1 MARFAAASTHDT
13 CMSVAMT
20 TPYLRLPLSFDVARL
35 QGELAGLNANEWIT
49 HFNTNAYEG
58 GWSCVPLRSVGGVA
72 QHIMPI
78 ESDAFADTP
87 VLARCPYVREVL
99 TQFKCETTSVR
110 FMALAPG
117 AHIKPHRDPKT
128 SLEDGVTRLHVP
140 IQTSPEVLF
149 YIDGT
154 AVHFSAGDA
163 WYLNASCEHAVINP
177 SPQPRVHL
185 MLDCITNEWL
195 EALFHTAGGVLRPPP
210 PYPDPQIH
218 DGNVLALIAQ
228 FRHMQTT
235 AADEFAALY
244 EAIYQQ
250 RQSTR
255 ATS

>member
-1 MARFAAASTHDT
+1 
-13 CMSVAMT
+13 MSVAMT

-35 QGELAGLNANEWIT
+35 QGELAGLTADEWIS

-72 QHIMPI
+72 GHIMPI

-87 VLARCPYVREVL
+87 VLTRCPYVREVL
-99 TQFKCETTSVR
+99 AHFKCETTSVR
-110 FMALAPG
+110 FMALASG
-117 AHIKPHRDPKT
+117 AQIKPHRDPKT

-140 IQTSPEVLF
+140 IQTSSEVLF

-154 AVHFSAGDA
+154 AVHFSAGDT

-185 MLDCITNEWL
+185 MIDCITNPWL
-195 EALFHTAGGVLRPPP
+195 EALFQAAGGVLRAPS

-228 FRHMQTT
+228 FRQMQTT